1 MIKVKPINPVLATD
15 LIAELDEY
23 QSTLYPPE
31 SNHLDSVET
40 LQQDH
45 VFFYGGYVAEVLA
58 ATGAVKVFAGYGEI
72 KRVYVSPSFRGLGL
86 AKLIMTALEEKL
98 QSLSVPIVRLETG
111 PKSLEAVAL
120 YEKLG
125 YQKTSPYGD
134 YHEDP
139 LSIFMEK

>member
-15 LIAELDEY
+15 LIAEMDEY

-31 SNHLDSVET
+31 SNHLDSVDT

-45 VFFYGGYVAEVLA
+45 VFFYGGYVAAVLA

-120 YEKLG
+120 
-125 YQKTSPYGD
+125 
-134 YHEDP
+134 
-139 LSIFMEK
+139 